1 MWIAITII
9 ALYLVFGVLTSWCVM
24 CAVAPDA
31 GDNEER
37 QEAVAVLGM
46 LALVLWPLF
55 AAMFLCGAVLCR
67 EDGIEDD
74 EENDEEV

>member
-9 ALYLVFGVLTSWCVM
+9 VLYLVFGVLTSWCVM
-24 CAVAPDA
+24 CAVAPGA

-37 QEAVAVLGM
+37 QV
-46 LALVLWPLF
+46 WPLF

-74 EENDEEV
+74 DENDEEV